1 MPSGVPHT
9 PARFKGTVPCL
20 HPLQTGPAEVI
31 CQGRAGTPKFL
42 NLKVQQ
48 ARARLELRARATLR
62 EDGFLYNDAYAEI
75 LGDKHLALEHRT
87 AAQRKPSC

>member
-1 MPSGVPHT
+1 MY
-9 PARFKGTVPCL
+9 TVGKALLRPFAGDWQPRTCKD
-20 HPLQTGPAEVI
+20 AEV
-31 CQGRAGTPKFL
+31 L
-42 NLKVQQ
+42 NLKVKQ